1 MGRVRSSRLLS
12 SGKRLPV
19 EDSPKLLVPR
29 LTVTSEVVAIGV
41 DPKDPR
47 IGRLR
52 EADRTLDLA
61 LLSAHLYDPAGVIPR
76 AGDIVRA

>member
-1 MGRVRSSRLLS
+1 M
-12 SGKRLPV
+12 

-29 LTVTSEVVAIGV
+29 LTVTSEAVAIGV
-41 DPKDPR
+41 DPKGPR

-52 EADRTLDLA
+52 EADRTLDLV
-61 LLSAHLYDPAGVIPR
+61 LLSAHLYDPTGVIPR

>member
-1 MGRVRSSRLLS
+1 M
-12 SGKRLPV
+12 

-52 EADRTLDLA
+52 EADRTLDLVLQSA
-61 LLSAHLYDPAGVIPR
+61 LVYDPTGVIPR
-76 AGDIVRA
+76 AGDLVRA